1 MNLEKEITVKEK
13 KLQILK
19 ERLETEI
26 IISQLK
32 YYEYKE
38 EQNKLENEIYTLKE
52 IMKKDKQKEWIY
64 LENNWRKRIYKDES

>member
-13 KLQILK
+13 KLQMLK

-52 IMKKDKQKEWIY
+52 VMKKDKQKEWIY